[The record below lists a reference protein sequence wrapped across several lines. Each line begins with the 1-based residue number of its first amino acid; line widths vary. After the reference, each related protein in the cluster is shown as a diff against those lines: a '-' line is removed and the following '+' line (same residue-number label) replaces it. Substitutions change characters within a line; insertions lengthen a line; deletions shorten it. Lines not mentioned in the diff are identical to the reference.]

1 MRNSDTSV
9 KEQVVNAIM
18 DVVVYIPPSHE
29 KIAANPAERAQVVAR
44 QAARNA
50 SLMAGS
56 LALPF
61 GPFGWITVLPEMI
74 GVWKLQTQ
82 MVADIASIYGKSSEL
97 GREQMIYCLFKQV
110 AAQLMR
116 DMVVRVGERAV
127 VQTASLQLIKNIA
140 QVIGVK
146 ITQSMVSKSASRIVP
161 LIGALGVGAYAYYDT
176 LQVAKNAVELFEKE
190 TVLDP
195 DINRMETP

>member
-1 MRNSDTSV
+1 MRDSDTSV
-9 KEQVVNAIM
+9 KEKVVNAIM
-18 DVVVYIPPSHE
+18 DVVVTIPPSHE
-29 KIAANPAERAQVVAR
+29 KIVTNPAERAQVVAR

-56 LALPF
+56 LALPL
-61 GPFGWITVLPEMI
+61 GPFGWLTVLPEMV

-146 ITQSMVSKSASRIVP
+146 VTQSMVSKSASRIVP
-161 LIGALGVGAYAYYDT
+161 LLGALGVGAYAYFDT
-176 LQVAKNAVELFEKE
+176 LQVAKNAVELFERE
-190 TVLDP
+190 SV
-195 DINRMETP
+195 INL